1 MLQSLHIKN
10 LALIDEISVDFSDG
24 LNILTGETGAG
35 KSIIIGSIGIG
46 LGGRFDNSLLRD
58 KEAEGLVELIFW
70 VDPES
75 EKALRELDSDIT
87 PCEGQLIIQR
97 RLVNGRTTNRINDHS
112 VTITKL
118 REVAEVLINLHAQH
132 ESTTLLKPKK
142 HLAIIDSS
150 CSEISVLKEK
160 VSNIYKD
167 YKEVCD
173 NLDELSKDEGEM
185 AKRLDFISFEI
196 SEIESACLI
205 DGEDTALEEQY
216 KKMNASKDILS
227 VLNDIYRVTGYDDS
241 NSAGNVISR
250 NLPHLRDLIRYD
262 KDIENV
268 AEYLSNIDS
277 LLNDF
282 NRSLSDYM
290 SSMEF
295 DEADLRNTEE
305 RLDLINSLK
314 MKYGKSIDLIKD
326 TLEELKSEREKLK
339 NHDEIIAELKQKK
352 EKLYKE
358 LTKAADDLSLKR
370 NEAAKSLTE
379 KIKSSL
385 LLLNFN
391 DVRFTTDFKKKEE
404 IGADGYDEVCFMIST
419 NVGEDIK
426 PLQDVA
432 SGGELSRVML
442 AIKASLA
449 ADNDMTTLVFDEID
463 TGISGITAEAVGKM
477 MKRIA
482 VKRQVICI
490 THLAQ
495 IASVSDH
502 SFIIEKKVMGEETD
516 KKTVTDIREIDE
528 EGKIMEIARLLGGA
542 QITDNVLAT
551 AREMV
556 KSK

>member
-352 EKLYKE
+352 DKLYKE

-370 NEAAKSLTE
+370 NDAAKSLTE

-404 IGADGYDEVCFMIST
+404 ICADGYDEVCFMIST

>member
-10 LALIDEISVDFSDG
+10 LALIDEIQVDFSDG

-58 KEAEGLVELIFW
+58 RSLEGLVELIFW

-75 EKALRELDSDIT
+75 EKALKELDSEIA

-150 CSEISVLKEK
+150 DPKINSLKEEN
-160 VSNIYKD
+160 SRIYKE
-167 YKEVCD
+167 YREVSES
-173 NLDELSKDEGEM
+173 LEALSKAEGEM
-185 AKRLDFISFEI
+185 ATRLDFISFEI
-196 SEIESACLI
+196 SEIESACLNE
-205 DGEDTALEEQY
+205 GEDTLLEEQY
-216 KKMNASKDILS
+216 KKMNASRDILS

-250 NLPHLRDLIRYD
+250 NLPHLRDLIRFD

-295 DEADLRNTEE
+295 DEADLRKTEE
-305 RLDLINSLK
+305 RLDFINSLK
-314 MKYGKSIDLIKD
+314 MKYGKSIELIKA
-326 TLEELKSEREKLK
+326 TLEELKEEREKLK
-339 NHDEIIAELKQKK
+339 NHDEIVADLRKKK
-352 EKLYKE
+352 ESLYKE
-358 LTKAADDLSLKR
+358 LEKAAEALSERRK
-370 NEAAKSLTE
+370 AAAEILTE
-379 KIKSSL
+379 KIKESL

-391 DVRFTTDFKKKEE
+391 DVKFSTEFKRKEE
-404 IGADGYDEVCFMIST
+404 ITQDGYDEVCFMIST
-419 NVGEDIK
+419 NVGEEIK

-442 AIKASLA
+442 AIKASLTS
-449 ADNDMTTLVFDEID
+449 DNDMTTLVFDEID

-477 MKRIA
+477 MKQIA
-482 VKRQVICI
+482 SKRQVICI

-502 SFIIEKKVMGEETD
+502 SFIIEKTVTGEGTD
-516 KKTVTDIREIDE
+516 KKTVTLIREINE

-556 KSK
+556 KNK

>member
-167 YKEVCD
+167 YKKVCD

-185 AKRLDFISFEI
+185 VKRLDFISFEI

-216 KKMNASKDILS
+216 KKMNASKDILL

-262 KDIENV
+262 KDIKNV

-352 EKLYKE
+352 DKLYKE

-370 NEAAKSLTE
+370 NDAAKSLTE

-449 ADNDMTTLVFDEID
+449 TDNDMTTLVFDEID

-495 IASVSDH
+495 FASVSDH

>member
-167 YKEVCD
+167 YKKVCD

-185 AKRLDFISFEI
+185 VKRLDFISFEI

-216 KKMNASKDILS
+216 KKMNASKDILL

-352 EKLYKE
+352 DKLYKE

-370 NEAAKSLTE
+370 NDAAKSLTE

>member
-87 PCEGQLIIQR
+87 PCEGQLIIQI

-352 EKLYKE
+352 DKLYKE

-370 NEAAKSLTE
+370 NDAAKSLTE

-404 IGADGYDEVCFMIST
+404 ICADGYDEVCFMIST

>member
-185 AKRLDFISFEI
+185 AKRFDFISFEI

-516 KKTVTDIREIDE
+516 KKTVTGIREIDE

>member
-46 LGGRFDNSLLRD
+46 LGGKFDSSLLRD
-58 KEAEGLVELIFW
+58 KNSEGLVELIFW

-75 EKALRELDSDIT
+75 EKALRELDSEIT

-132 ESTTLLKPKK
+132 ESTTLLKPRK

-150 CSEISVLKEK
+150 DPEIIDLKEK
-160 VSNIYKD
+160 VSDSYKK

-173 NLDELSKDEGEM
+173 NLKELSKDEGEM
-185 AKRLDFISFEI
+185 AKRLDFIGFEI
-196 SEIESACLI
+196 SEIESACLNE
-205 DGEDTALEEQY
+205 GEDTLLEEQY
-216 KKMNASKDILS
+216 KKMNASRDILS

-262 KDIENV
+262 KDIEDI
-268 AEYLSNIDS
+268 AEYLSNIDG

-282 NRSLSDYM
+282 NHSLSDYM

-314 MKYGKSIDLIKD
+314 MKYGKTIDLIKD
-326 TLEELKSEREKLK
+326 TLEELKSEREKLA

-352 EKLYKE
+352 DKLYKE
-358 LTKAADDLSLKR
+358 LSHAADELSLKR
-370 NEAAKSLTE
+370 KAAADILTE
-379 KIKSSL
+379 KIKESL

-391 DVRFTTDFKKKEE
+391 DVRFSTDFKEKEE
-404 IGADGYDEVCFMIST
+404 ITQDGYDEVCFMIST

-442 AIKASLA
+442 AIKASLTT
-449 ADNDMTTLVFDEID
+449 DNDMTTLVFDEID

-477 MKRIA
+477 MKCIA
-482 VKRQVICI
+482 AKRQVICI

-495 IASVSDH
+495 IAAVSDH
-502 SFIIEKKVMGEETD
+502 SFIIEKKVTGEETD
-516 KKTVTDIREIDE
+516 KKTVTLIREIDE

>member
-352 EKLYKE
+352 DKLYKE

-370 NEAAKSLTE
+370 NDAAKSLTE